1 MPEPTIPAA
10 SRQKGRKVEL
20 FQKLLGVKDHEGNR
34 IETQELK
41 QLYKKTLAIAWP
53 STMEGAL
60 ISIISS
66 VDTMM
71 VGTLGAASIAAVGLT
86 AQPRMS
92 MLICAQALCIGTTAL
107 CARRKGA
114 GDHAAANACLH
125 QSLSVI
131 TLLGVLMTL
140 IGFFG
145 AEWLMKLGG
154 ANEDTLQLS
163 IGYFRIIS
171 LAFLPSCWQ
180 LCICA
185 AMRAIGKTR
194 VTLAT
199 NLIAN
204 LVNVCLNYILI
215 NGKLGFPKLGVQGA
229 AIATASGTIVASLI
243 CIGVVLKKGG
253 YYHLA
258 LPRFDRVTLSGLTKV
273 GSSSMIE
280 AVCLRAGFLI
290 LARLI
295 AGIGTN
301 AFAAYQIV
309 SQVTSLSFTLGD
321 GVATAGTSLV
331 GQSLGAK
338 RKDLAMAHVGVAYK
352 VGIMVSIC
360 LMTVILLFSRQ
371 IALLFT
377 TDEEIIR
384 GVTASLY
391 VVILAMMT
399 QNGRVI
405 LSGALR
411 GAGDVKFVAVCALL
425 SVTILRPA
433 CTYLFC
439 YPVESL
445 LPGRQIAIMGPWI
458 AFLVDSI
465 VRDRLMSRRIKQG
478 QWLNIRLS

>member
-1 MPEPTIPAA
+1 LTERR
-10 SRQKGRKVEL
+10 SVEL
-20 FQKLLGVKDHEGNR
+20 IQKAFGVKDNEGR
-34 IETQELK
+34 PIDTAQLK
-41 QLYKKTLAIAWP
+41 ELYKKTIAIAWP
-53 STMEGAL
+53 STIEGAL

-86 AQPRMS
+86 AQPRMI
-92 MLICAQALCIGTTAL
+92 LLVCVQALCIGTTAL
-107 CARRKGA
+107 CARRRGA
-114 GDHAAANACLH
+114 NDQAGANTCLH
-125 QSLSVI
+125 QSLALV
-131 TLLGVLMTL
+131 TLIGILMTF

-163 IGYFRIIS
+163 VDYFRIIS

-194 VTLAT
+194 VTMAT
-199 NLIAN
+199 NITAN
-204 LVNVCLNYILI
+204 LVNVCLNYVLI
-215 NGKLGFPKLGVQGA
+215 NGKLGFPKLGVRGA
-229 AIATASGTIVASLI
+229 AIATACGTIVASFI
-243 CIGVVLKKGG
+243 CICVVLQKHG

-258 LPRFDRVTLSGLTKV
+258 FPRFDSVTLKGLTKV
-273 GSSSMIE
+273 GSSSMVE
-280 AVCLRAGFLI
+280 ALCLRAGFLV

-338 RKDLAMAHVGVAYK
+338 RKDLAMAHAGVAYR
-352 VGIMVSIC
+352 VGNVVSIM
-360 LMTVILLFSRQ
+360 LMAVILLFSRQ
-371 IALLFT
+371 LALLFT
-377 TDEEIIR
+377 TDEAIIS
-384 GVTASLY
+384 GVIASFY
-391 VVILAMMT
+391 VVVIAMLP

-411 GAGDVKFVAVCALL
+411 GAGDVKFVACCALL
-425 SVTILRPA
+425 SVTILRPVL
-433 CTYLFC
+433 TYIFC
-439 YPVESL
+439 YHVDAL
-445 LPGRQIAIMGPWI
+445 LPGRQIAVMSPWI
-458 AFLVDSI
+458 AFVFDSI
-465 VRDRLMSRRIKQG
+465 VRDRLMYRRIKQRK
-478 QWLNIRLS
+478 WLDIKLN

>member
-1 MPEPTIPAA
+1 M
-10 SRQKGRKVEL
+10 EL

-34 IETQELK
+34 IKTSELK
-41 QLYKKTLAIAWP
+41 QLYKKTLSIAWP
-53 STMEGAL
+53 STVEGAL

-86 AQPRMS
+86 AQPRMIL
-92 MLICAQALCIGTTAL
+92 LICAQALCIGTTAL

-114 GDHAAANACLH
+114 DDQAAANSCLH
-125 QSLSVI
+125 QSLAVV
-131 TLLGVLMTL
+131 TLLGILMTL

-163 IGYFRIIS
+163 IQYFQIIS

-194 VTLAT
+194 VTMTT
-199 NLIAN
+199 NITAN
-204 LVNVCLNYILI
+204 IVNVCLNYVLI
-215 NGKLGFPKLGVQGA
+215 NGKFGFPKLGVQGA
-229 AIATASGTIVASLI
+229 AIATASGTVVASLI
-243 CIGVVLKKGG
+243 CIFVVLKPGG
-253 YYHLA
+253 YYYLSF
-258 LPRFDRVTLSGLTKV
+258 PKFDKVTLSGLTKV
-273 GSSSMIE
+273 GSSSIIE

-290 LARLI
+290 LARLV
-295 AGIGTN
+295 ASIGTN

-321 GVATAGTSLV
+321 GVATAGTALV

-338 RKDLAMAHVGVAYK
+338 RKDLAMAHASVAYRI
-352 VGIMVSIC
+352 GIMVSIG
-360 LMTVILLFSRQ
+360 LMCIITLFCRQ

-377 TDEEIIR
+377 TDEAIIA

-391 VVILAMMT
+391 VVIIGMQP

-411 GAGDVKFVAVCALL
+411 GAGDVKFVAACALL

-433 CTYLFC
+433 LTYLFC
-439 YPVESL
+439 YPVESM
-445 LPGRQIAIMGPWI
+445 LPGHQIAIMAPWI
-458 AFLVDSI
+458 AFVIDAI
-465 VRDRLMSRRIKQG
+465 VRDRLMARRLKQG
-478 QWLNIRLS
+478 KWLDIRLS

>member
-1 MPEPTIPAA
+1 MD
-10 SRQKGRKVEL
+10 L
-20 FQKLLGVKDHEGNR
+20 FQRLLGVKDHAGNR
-34 IETQELK
+34 IETTKLK
-41 QLYKKTLAIAWP
+41 QLYKRTLSIAWP
-53 STMEGAL
+53 STVEGAL

-86 AQPRMS
+86 AQPRMIL
-92 MLICAQALCIGTTAL
+92 LICAQALCIGTTAL

-114 GDHAAANACLH
+114 NDRAAANSCLH
-125 QSLSVI
+125 QSLAVV
-131 TLLGVLMTL
+131 TLLGILMTL
-140 IGFFG
+140 IGYFG

-154 ANEDTLQLS
+154 ANEDTLALS

-194 VTLAT
+194 VTMAT
-199 NLIAN
+199 NITAN
-204 LVNVCLNYILI
+204 IINVCLNYVLI

-229 AIATASGTIVASLI
+229 AIATACGTVAASLI
-243 CIGVVLKKGG
+243 CIGVVLKKNG

-258 LPRFDRVTLSGLTKV
+258 LPKFDRVTLSGLMKV
-273 GSSSMIE
+273 GSSSMVE

-290 LARLI
+290 LARLV
-295 AGIGTN
+295 ASIGTN

-338 RKDLAMAHVGVAYK
+338 RKDLAMAHAGVAYRIG
-352 VGIMVSIC
+352 VMVSIG
-360 LMTVILLFSRQ
+360 LMSVILLFSRQ

-377 TDEEIIR
+377 TDEAIIR

-391 VVILAMMT
+391 VVILAMQP

-411 GAGDVKFVAVCALL
+411 GAGDVKFVAVCALI

-433 CTYLFC
+433 LTYLFC

-445 LPGRQIAIMGPWI
+445 LPGRQIAIMAPWI
-458 AFLVDSI
+458 AFVIDAI
-465 VRDRLMSRRIKQG
+465 VRDRLMSRRLKQG
-478 QWLNIRLS
+478 KWLDIKLA